1 MGNHIFKKNTSDDD
15 FNSLQVNLPCD
26 QALAGIEIDNKYGSR
41 HHQNWE
47 RKNLKPS
54 GFCASDQPSIT
65 CCKYQI
71 LFIRLQYLFMRKVF
85 RTNNSKKENHHKLIQ
100 RKRESLLWRN
110 GCGWRASQMVLL
122 FFKWDQERL
131 MSLCIVLGQNSGQV
145 AMVTIRCSSG

>member
-1 MGNHIFKKNTSDDD
+1 VGNHIFKKNTSDYD

-26 QALAGIEIDNKYGSR
+26 QALAGIEIDNKYGSL

-71 LFIRLQYLFMRKVF
+71 LFYQITIFIHEK
-85 RTNNSKKENHHKLIQ
+85 SIQ
-100 RKRESLLWRN
+100 N
-110 GCGWRASQMVLL
+110 
-122 FFKWDQERL
+122 
-131 MSLCIVLGQNSGQV
+131 
-145 AMVTIRCSSG
+145 